1 MKKVLFIVSNI
12 RASNGVTS
20 VVMNHYPDLV
30 ENGYSV
36 DFCSMYD
43 RSSPWFEELRR
54 NESNY
59 CLLPQVDEKHSGPDY
74 EKSKGFLEKKLADEK
89 YDIIHIHI
97 TGKYAALVA
106 RLAKKAHVPYRIY
119 HAHNPLYIHDIH
131 SALYTLAYHVPCVH
145 SCNKY
150 LACSNHAGKSYFGNK
165 KFDVI
170 RNTVDTKSV
179 KFDSE
184 SRNKLRNT
192 LGVKDETVVIGT
204 VCRHTKQKNPFFIV
218 DVFEQYHKKNN
229 DSVLMWV
236 GTGELEQE
244 VKKYIGNKGLDNAV
258 ISMGNQ
264 TDMKAM
270 YSAMDLFLLP
280 SLYEGLGIVFIEAQ
294 ANGLPVLASGV
305 VPRDTEVTELI
316 HYISLKKDA
325 KGWVYELEQCLNNK
339 EIGKRTLYAEMVRLR
354 GYDKKNNHDLLQY
367 YKSFSEGE

>member
-1 MKKVLFIVSNI
+1 
-12 RASNGVTS
+12 
-20 VVMNHYPDLV
+20 
-30 ENGYSV
+30 
-36 DFCSMYD
+36 
-43 RSSPWFEELRR
+43 
-54 NESNY
+54 
-59 CLLPQVDEKHSGPDY
+59 
-74 EKSKGFLEKKLADEK
+74 
-89 YDIIHIHI
+89 
-97 TGKYAALVA
+97 
-106 RLAKKAHVPYRIY
+106 
-119 HAHNPLYIHDIH
+119 
-131 SALYTLAYHVPCVH
+131 
-145 SCNKY
+145 
-150 LACSNHAGKSYFGNK
+150 
-165 KFDVI
+165 
-170 RNTVDTKSV
+170 
-179 KFDSE
+179 
-184 SRNKLRNT
+184 
-192 LGVKDETVVIGT
+192 
-204 VCRHTKQKNPFFIV
+204 
-218 DVFEQYHKKNN
+218 
-229 DSVLMWV
+229 MWV